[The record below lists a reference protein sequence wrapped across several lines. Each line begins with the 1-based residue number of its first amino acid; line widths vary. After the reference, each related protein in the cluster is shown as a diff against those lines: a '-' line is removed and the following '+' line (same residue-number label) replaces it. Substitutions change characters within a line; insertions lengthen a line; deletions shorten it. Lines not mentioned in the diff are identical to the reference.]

1 MVTSPA
7 VLSAQKKK
15 SSSRAVSFA
24 QAVSQG
30 GVAGSSKIDKDEE
43 TTVEEEDAEMGDN
56 DEGEW
61 RTSTSHPSAASAASA
76 AKESADNDE
85 EDDAVM
91 IDPNSLLPPSS
102 STSASATAQQ
112 QEGLLK
118 FPALSAKEAQGKIE
132 TQLRKVS
139 VSPSGGWTWCPTLGC
154 YTVLEIVDTDCA
166 LSLAFDS
173 HTLSYHHRPT
183 LLFNSNLKP
192 RQS

>member
-1 MVTSPA
+1 MRIDTFTSCIHYLAIYSSPQSKMVTSPA

-56 DEGEW
+56 DQELGEW
-61 RTSTSHPSAASAASA
+61 RTSTSHPSAAASAASA
-76 AKESADNDE
+76 ANKD

-91 IDPNSLLPPSS
+91 IDPYSLLPPSS
-102 STSASATAQQ
+102 STSASATIEQQ
-112 QEGLLK
+112 QDGLLK

-139 VSPSGGWTWCPTLGC
+139 VSP
-154 YTVLEIVDTDCA
+154 
-166 LSLAFDS
+166 
-173 HTLSYHHRPT
+173 
-183 LLFNSNLKP
+183 
-192 RQS
+192 